1 MKTYFALI
9 LSIFLVKGVL
19 AQNLYTLPDN
29 FRSSSISSF
38 ENLNGIKGAGGKSN
52 HSAKGNAA
60 EDLKSGQSKTLLE
73 LQGPGIIQRM
83 WFTLQNRTPQM
94 MRALRLRMYWDGE
107 TKPAVDVPFGD
118 FFGYGLSKVVKIE
131 TALFSNPEGRSFN
144 CMIPMPF
151 RKGAKVVITNESPYS
166 VGSLFFDIDFVKF
179 EKPENDDLY
188 FHAYWTRQ
196 KTSELR
202 KDFEFLPEITG
213 KGRFLGVNIGVN
225 TDPGYGETWW
235 GEGEVKMYIDN
246 DKELPTINGT
256 GTEDYIGT
264 AWGMGPFTNFYQGC
278 TVAND
283 STNQYAFY
291 RFHVPDFIGFHQN
304 FRASIQQIGGGMRDV
319 VRKLIKNNVNLE
331 PVTVAWL
338 NGSRLLLD
346 NPKDIFDADFPN
358 GWVNFYRIDDYSAT
372 SYFYLNTP
380 STGLSELPN
389 IVERAVK

>member
-1 MKTYFALI
+1 MKIYYAL
-9 LSIFLVKGVL
+9 LFSIFLVKGSS
-19 AQNLYTLPDN
+19 AQSLYTLPGN
-29 FRSSSISSF
+29 FKNSSVSSF
-38 ENLNGIKGAGGKSN
+38 ENINGLKGEGGKTN

-60 EDLKSGQSKTLLE
+60 EELKSGQSKTLLE

-94 MRALRLRMYWDGE
+94 MRALRLRIYWDGE
-107 TKPAVDVPFGD
+107 PKPAVDVPFGD
-118 FFGYGLSKVVKIE
+118 FFGYGLSKVVKFE

-151 RKGAKVVITNESPYS
+151 KKGTKVVITNESPNS
-166 VGSLFFDIDFVKF
+166 IGSLFFDIDFVKL
-179 EKPENDDLY
+179 EKPENDALY
-188 FHAYWTRQ
+188 FHSYWTRQ
-196 KTSELR
+196 RTSELR

-225 TDPGYGETWW
+225 ADPGYGETWW

-246 DKELPTINGT
+246 DKVLPTINGT

-264 AWGMGPFTNFYQGC
+264 AWGMGKFTGLYQGC
-278 TVAND
+278 TVADD
-283 STNQYAFY
+283 STKQYAFY
-291 RFHVPDFIGFHQN
+291 RFHVPDFIGFNQN

-319 VRKLIKNNVNLE
+319 VRKLIINNVKLE
-331 PVTVAWL
+331 PVTVGWL

-372 SYFYLNTP
+372 SYFYFDAPT
-380 STGLSELPN
+380 SGLGELPSVGQRVN
-389 IVERAVK
+389 